1 MHDETPKPDAALD
14 GLIDS
19 ALKIAYQDAA
29 LRKSLK
35 AALLRDDVSAALEAA
50 CALVGVKP
58 SGSIL
63 SLIRKEADWS
73 HIRSM

>member
-1 MHDETPKPDAALD
+1 MGYQIKDELQYKPDAALG

-35 AALLRDDVSAALEAA
+35 DAILRNDVAGALEAA
-50 CALVGVKP
+50 CSLVGVEP

-63 SLIRKEADWS
+63 ALTSSKAA
-73 HIRSM
+73 